1 MLSAEHNSIRLK
13 TNHLSLKH
21 IFINEIDGGML
32 SILLGFLCTGD
43 IYNLFVSLF
52 NRDPGIFSK
61 ESTARP
67 LDYKSIDYKFYS
79 CANAQIQHFMTGSKL
94 RVFKKM
100 QEAAQNFGE
109 GSILLSGKLVLTLV
123 CSVST
128 SV

>member
-21 IFINEIDGGML
+21 IFVNEIDGGML
-32 SILLGFLCTGD
+32 SILLGFLCISD
-43 IYNLFVSLF
+43 MYNLFVCLF
-52 NRDPGIFSK
+52 NRDPGYFAK
-61 ESTARP
+61 ESTALP

-109 GSILLSGKLVLTLV
+109 GSILLSGKLVLKLV

-128 SV
+128 SI